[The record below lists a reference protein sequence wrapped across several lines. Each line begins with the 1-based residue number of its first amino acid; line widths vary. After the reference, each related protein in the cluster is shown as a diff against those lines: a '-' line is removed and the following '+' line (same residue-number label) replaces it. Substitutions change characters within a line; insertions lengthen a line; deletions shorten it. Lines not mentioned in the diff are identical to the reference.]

1 MTTTNASTA
10 SLHELV
16 SIIAAA
22 RYGSRV
28 VACRALRDLWPD
40 AAQRAE
46 GIARVR
52 ALDPESAEVLAA
64 LAAEGA

>member
-1 MTTTNASTA
+1 MTTANA

-16 SIIAAA
+16 SILAAA

-28 VACRALRDLWPD
+28 VARRALRDLWPD
-40 AAQRAE
+40 AAQRAG

-52 ALDPESAEVLAA
+52 ALDPESADVLAA
-64 LAAEGA
+64 VDAEGV

>member
-1 MTTTNASTA
+1 MTTANASI
-10 SLHELV
+10 HELV
-16 SIIAAA
+16 SILAAA

-28 VACRALRDLWPD
+28 VARRALRDLWPD

-52 ALDPESAEVLAA
+52 ALDPESADA
-64 LAAEGA
+64 LAAVDVEGV

>member
-1 MTTTNASTA
+1 MMTANA

-16 SIIAAA
+16 SILAAA

-28 VACRALRDLWPD
+28 IARRALRDLWPD

-64 LAAEGA
+64 VDAEGV

>member
-1 MTTTNASTA
+1 MTTANA
-10 SLHELV
+10 SLHGRV
-16 SIIAAA
+16 SILAAA

-28 VACRALRDLWPD
+28 VARRALRDLWPD

-52 ALDPESAEVLAA
+52 ALDPESADA
-64 LAAEGA
+64 LVAVDAEGV

>member
-1 MTTTNASTA
+1 MTTANA

-16 SIIAAA
+16 SILAAA

-28 VACRALRDLWPD
+28 VARRALRDLWPD

-52 ALDPESAEVLAA
+52 ALDPESAHA
-64 LAAEGA
+64 LVAVDAEGV

>member
-1 MTTTNASTA
+1 MTTANA

-16 SIIAAA
+16 SILAAA

-28 VACRALRDLWPD
+28 VARRALRDLWPD
-40 AAQRAE
+40 AATRDE

-52 ALDPESAEVLAA
+52 ALDPESADA
-64 LAAEGA
+64 LVAVDAEGV